1 VRFVHVAELNELKFD
16 ENLAIREVLEDIIGM
31 VDRRERL
38 IQSASDEAERS
49 GDEQMARHVAQLE
62 RLMSEFLALFDPVL
76 IKVKGYGETLR
87 ESIVDSEK
95 YLGSLVGIID
105 AGKSVEGTS
114 ATLQELEKDAD
125 AVQEELELSGEVLS
139 KIEDLFQRTKRYARP
154 VSPGPAE
161 LDREAPVMPR
171 EIPKR
176 DLRVTRARPLGTYAI
191 PGSRLFPNKPAKSQ
205 H

>member
-1 VRFVHVAELNELKFD
+1 
-16 ENLAIREVLEDIIGM
+16 
-31 VDRRERL
+31 
-38 IQSASDEAERS
+38 
-49 GDEQMARHVAQLE
+49 MARNVAQLE

-76 IKVKGYGETLR
+76 VKVKDYGETLH

-125 AVQEELELSGEVLS
+125 TVQEELELSGEVLS
-139 KIEDLFQRTKRYARP
+139 KIEDLFRRTKRYANP
-154 VSPGPAE
+154 VSPKPVE
-161 LDREAPVMPR
+161 VDRETTVLPR
-171 EIPKR
+171 EIPRR
-176 DLRVTRARPLGTYAI
+176 DQRVTRARPLGAYAI